1 MLEKIRYSV
10 HVINLL
16 CGLFLMASLPF
27 YFPKQQ
33 LALTLFFVSYI
44 VEFLV
49 DMKWRQIQ
57 ISATTWYFIGI
68 LLFFTMGFL
77 YYPFEDSH
85 TYFHNLTERRL
96 ALFGFAIIGIFGYNS
111 LYKLSYF
118 LHTIIISSTLL
129 ILYLIIY
136 HIGLPEFLTNENRY
150 DLFTQARIAYVNSHM
165 AFNLYLNIALASV
178 WYLAVT
184 RFKELHWSV
193 KTIYGFSILLIISTL
208 LMSEG
213 RSGFIAAMGLSA
225 IIVIRKIWLTK
236 KIVAIGASV
245 FIVIGMVFA
254 VLQHERMSEKMIE
267 QEPRLFL
274 WTKVALP
281 IIQEKPILGH
291 GLSDG
296 QTQIDSVRQGKQSKI
311 LYELWKTNKRVDVH
325 NQFLQTTIEFGLIGL
340 VLLLA
345 IYYYP
350 IRLVNRSRMT
360 LLLLGLFLF
369 SWQSLFD
376 TFITGQFAIIFG
388 FFITLLL
395 TVPKSESLNNNQ
407 TALKNLW

>member
-1 MLEKIRYSV
+1 
-10 HVINLL
+10 
-16 CGLFLMASLPF
+16 
-27 YFPKQQ
+27 
-33 LALTLFFVSYI
+33 
-44 VEFLV
+44 
-49 DMKWRQIQ
+49 
-57 ISATTWYFIGI
+57 
-68 LLFFTMGFL
+68 
-77 YYPFEDSH
+77 
-85 TYFHNLTERRL
+85 
-96 ALFGFAIIGIFGYNS
+96 
-111 LYKLSYF
+111 
-118 LHTIIISSTLL
+118 
-129 ILYLIIY
+129 
-136 HIGLPEFLTNENRY
+136 
-150 DLFTQARIAYVNSHM
+150 
-165 AFNLYLNIALASV
+165 
-178 WYLAVT
+178 
-184 RFKELHWSV
+184 
-193 KTIYGFSILLIISTL
+193 
-208 LMSEG
+208 MSEG
-213 RSGFIAAMGLSA
+213 RSGFIAAIGLSA

-236 KIVAIGASV
+236 KIVAIGAFV
-245 FIVIGMVFA
+245 FILIGMVFA

-274 WTKVALP
+274 WTEVALP

>member
-1 MLEKIRYSV
+1 MLEKFRHYV
-10 HVINLL
+10 HSINLL

-33 LALTLFFVSYI
+33 LALTLFFISYI

-57 ISATTWYFIGI
+57 ISATTWYFVGI

-165 AFNLYLNIALASV
+165 AFNLYLNIALA
-178 WYLAVT
+178 
-184 RFKELHWSV
+184 
-193 KTIYGFSILLIISTL
+193 FSIISL
-208 LMSEG
+208 CC
-213 RSGFIAAMGLSA
+213 
-225 IIVIRKIWLTK
+225 LTFSTPYFSRF
-236 KIVAIGASV
+236 VNLV
-245 FIVIGMVFA
+245 LCD
-254 VLQHERMSEKMIE
+254 LQH
-267 QEPRLFL
+267 
-274 WTKVALP
+274 
-281 IIQEKPILGH
+281 PIL
-291 GLSDG
+291 
-296 QTQIDSVRQGKQSKI
+296 
-311 LYELWKTNKRVDVH
+311 YCC
-325 NQFLQTTIEFGLIGL
+325 
-340 VLLLA
+340 
-345 IYYYP
+345 P
-350 IRLVNRSRMT
+350 
-360 LLLLGLFLF
+360 LLGLNETN
-369 SWQSLFD
+369 SSH
-376 TFITGQFAIIFG
+376 
-388 FFITLLL
+388 
-395 TVPKSESLNNNQ
+395 PSY
-407 TALKNLW
+407 